1 MKTHSKK
8 IARYLI
14 ALFVI
19 FSLNFIIPRLMPG
32 DPITNLLGEDFVMTE
47 ESLQELR
54 EKMGLDK
61 SLPVQYLDYWGNV
74 FRFDFGYSYHFKGPV
89 SYIIISRM
97 KWTLLLL
104 IPSII
109 FSAILGSLMG
119 SISGLKSSSNTSK
132 ALTLIELAFYS
143 TPTFFLSL
151 IFLYMFSFKLG
162 LFPIKG
168 FYSSGSILDIMHH
181 FFLPISIMTIFLTS
195 RNYMIMRGSVIQEK
209 SKLYVIYAKAKG
221 LSDHQVLFNH
231 IFKNASL
238 PLLTL
243 LALDFGVILSGALF
257 IEIIFSMNGMG
268 NLIYEALLSRDYPI
282 LYGSFM
288 IISIMV
294 VLANAIVDILYNII
308 DPRISDFL

>member
-1 MKTHSKK
+1 MKINSKK
-8 IARYLI
+8 VLRYLI
-14 ALFVI
+14 AIFII

-32 DPITNLLGEDFVMTE
+32 DPVTNLLGEDFIITE
-47 ESLQELR
+47 EALQELKA
-54 EKMGLDK
+54 KMGLDK
-61 SLPVQYLDYWGNV
+61 PLYLQYFDYWNNV
-74 FRFDFGYSYHFKGPV
+74 FHFDFGYSYHFKGTV
-89 SYIIISRM
+89 RSILLSRI

-104 IPSII
+104 IPSIF
-109 FSAILGSLMG
+109 FSSIIGSFLGSL
-119 SISGLKSSSNTSK
+119 SGWKSSSGYSK
-132 ALTLIELAFYS
+132 SLTLIELAFYS

-151 IFLYMFSFKLG
+151 ITLYIFSFKLG

-168 FYSSGSILDIMHH
+168 FYNSGGIIDILHH
-181 FFLPISIMTIFLTS
+181 FFLPICIMILFLTS

-209 SKLYVIYAKAKG
+209 SKLYVVYAKAKG
-221 LSDHQVLFNH
+221 LSDNQVLFRH

-243 LALDFGVILSGALF
+243 LALDFGFILSGALF

-268 NLIYEALLSRDYPI
+268 NLIYEAILSRDYPI

-294 VLANAIVDILYNII
+294 ILANAFIDIIYRLI
-308 DPRISDFL
+308 DPRIGDI

>member
-1 MKTHSKK
+1 MKMHSKK
-8 IARYLI
+8 VARYLI

-47 ESLQELR
+47 ESMQELR

-61 SLPVQYLDYWGNV
+61 SFPLQYLDYWNNV
-74 FRFDFGYSYHFKGPV
+74 FRFDFGYSYHFKAPV
-89 SYIIISRM
+89 ASIILSRM
-97 KWTLLLL
+97 EWTLLLL
-104 IPSII
+104 LPSIML
-109 FSAILGSLMG
+109 SAILGSFMG
-119 SISGLKSSSNTSK
+119 SISGLKSSSKSSK

-151 IFLYMFSFKLG
+151 IFLYIFSFKLG

-168 FYSSGSILDIMHH
+168 FYSTGGILNIMHH
-181 FFLPISIMTIFLTS
+181 FFLPISIMTLFLTS
-195 RNYMIMRGSVIQEK
+195 RNYMIIRGSVIQEK
-209 SKLYVIYAKAKG
+209 SKLYVVYAKAKG
-221 LSDHQVLFNH
+221 LSENQVLFRH

-243 LALDFGVILSGALF
+243 LALDFGFILSGALF

-268 NLIYEALLSRDYPI
+268 NLIYEALLSRDYPV

-294 VLANAIVDILYNII
+294 VLANAFVDVIYSII
-308 DPRISDFL
+308 DPRIGDVT

>member
-1 MKTHSKK
+1 MKMRSKK
-8 IARYLI
+8 VARYLL

-32 DPITNLLGEDFVMTE
+32 DPITNLLGEDYVMTE
-47 ESLQELR
+47 ESMLELR
-54 EKMGLDK
+54 EKMGLDEP
-61 SLPVQYLDYWGNV
+61 LQLQYIDYWNDV
-74 FRFDFGYSYHFKGPV
+74 FRFDFGYSYHFKAHV
-89 SYIIISRM
+89 TSIILSRM

-104 IPSII
+104 IPSILLG
-109 FSAILGSLMG
+109 AIIGSLMG
-119 SISGLKSSSNTSK
+119 SISGYKSSSKSFK
-132 ALTLIELAFYS
+132 GLTLIELAFYS

-151 IFLYMFSFKLG
+151 LFLYIFSFKLG

-168 FYSSGSILDIMHH
+168 FYSTGGLINVMHH
-181 FFLPISIMTIFLTS
+181 FFLPISIMTLFLTS

-209 SKLYVIYAKAKG
+209 SKLYVVYAKAKG
-221 LSDHQVLFNH
+221 LSDNQVLFRH

-243 LALDFGVILSGALF
+243 LALDFGFILSGALF

-294 VLANAIVDILYNII
+294 VLANAFVDILYSVI
-308 DPRISDFL
+308 DPRVGDAL

>member
-1 MKTHSKK
+1 MKMRSKK

-32 DPITNLLGEDFVMTE
+32 DPITNLLGEDYVMTE

-54 EKMGLDK
+54 EKMGLDE
-61 SLPVQYLDYWGNV
+61 SLPIQYLNYWNGV

-89 SYIIISRM
+89 SSIILSRM

-104 IPSII
+104 IPSIL

-119 SISGLKSSSNTSK
+119 SISGQKSSSNSYKT
-132 ALTLIELAFYS
+132 LTLIELAFYS

-151 IFLYMFSFKLG
+151 IFLYIFSFKLG

-168 FYSSGSILDIMHH
+168 FYYSGGILDILHH

-209 SKLYVIYAKAKG
+209 SKLYVVYAKAKG
-221 LSDHQVLFNH
+221 LSDRQVLFKH

-243 LALDFGVILSGALF
+243 LALDFGFILSGALF

-268 NLIYEALLSRDYPI
+268 NLIYEALLSRDYPV

-288 IISIMV
+288 IISIMA
-294 VLANAIVDILYNII
+294 VLANAFVDFLYGII
-308 DPRISDFL
+308 DPRISDSV